1 MADKKQQ
8 QKWSFLGLVF
18 GKTLSMRV
26 LNFYILNSVLLTFI
40 MALVVLTFMMVMG
53 SLLQVIELVFKK
65 FDPMTILQ
73 FIVIVMAQ
81 VLCYAL
87 PFSVAGAS
95 LLVYSR
101 FSADGEITAMKATGV
116 SIFRIAFPTVALATV
131 IAILSFYAHNNV
143 LPLAQQKQREI
154 IANYDMEDP
163 MALIETGSYKPI
175 GPYRV
180 IIGEKNGD
188 ELKDIE
194 LIEDLSTHYRVIK
207 AKEGRL
213 HYQRAQARLQLELDR
228 VTSEERDTRRTN
240 SFLISKAGKVIVHFY
255 LDPKKR
261 QMKEAAAQVIRKDPK
276 GLITEDIKAMI
287 ADRENLMLRNA
298 CRREPGFKQLSDEE
312 KDKYVK
318 ALPKE
323 KKEALL
329 AQAKK
334 DIRTGNHLWAKLKGK
349 KAFRQMLSKVGIKK
363 MNDAWVAA
371 VNEKSYDEMLAALK
385 EIDGQ
390 NGDVTKLFEEW
401 HDTWLQSFHNNM
413 DYRSRYLTE
422 INKRA
427 SYAFASIAFALL
439 GIPLGI
445 RAHRSEKTIGFLICL
460 GLIALHYSLIIL
472 VETFK
477 ENYALYPYL
486 CIWFPDILFVIA
498 GLFFMWRNHKYS

>member
-1 MADKKQQ
+1 MADKKEQR
-8 QKWSFLGLVF
+8 WSFLGLIF

-26 LNFYILNSVLLTFI
+26 LNFYILNSVLMTFI

-53 SLLQVIELVFKK
+53 SLLQVFELVLKK
-65 FDPMTILQ
+65 FDVMTILE
-73 FIVIVMAQ
+73 FIGIVMAQ

-143 LPLAQQKQREI
+143 LPLAQQKQRELV
-154 IANYDMEDP
+154 ANYDVEDP

-180 IIGEKNGD
+180 KVGEKVGE
-188 ELKDIE
+188 ELSDIE

-213 HYQRAQARLQLELDR
+213 HYQRAQAKLQLELSK
-228 VTSEERDTRRTN
+228 VTTEERDNRRTN
-240 SFLISKAGKVIVHFY
+240 SFLISQAGRVVVHFY
-255 LDPKKR
+255 LDPKKK
-261 QMKEAAAQVIRKDPK
+261 QIKAETAQQIRKDPK
-276 GLITEDIKAMI
+276 GLVTEDIEAMI

-312 KDKYVK
+312 KDEYVK
-318 ALPKE
+318 KLPPE
-323 KKEALL
+323 KKKALL
-329 AQAKK
+329 AQARK
-334 DIRTGNHLWAKLKGK
+334 DIREGNHLWNKLKGK
-349 KAFRQMLSKVGIKK
+349 KVFKQMLSSVGVKK

-371 VNEKSYDEMLAALK
+371 VNEKSYEEMLEALK
-385 EIDGQ
+385 KIDTEGET
-390 NGDVTKLFEEW
+390 TKLFEQW

-427 SYAFASIAFALL
+427 AYAFASIAFALL